1 MLHKQELNLAQQG
14 ISIKSGASKFSSAKI
29 KSITHD
35 LAIASRRKKAV
46 LVKLIQGDTKQPI
59 YFIMI
64 QFCISNLS
72 SK

>member
-1 MLHKQELNLAQQG
+1 VQF
-14 ISIKSGASKFSSAKI
+14 SKN

-35 LAIASRRKKAV
+35 LAIANRIKKAV
-46 LVKLIQGDTKQPI
+46 LVKLIQGDPKQPI